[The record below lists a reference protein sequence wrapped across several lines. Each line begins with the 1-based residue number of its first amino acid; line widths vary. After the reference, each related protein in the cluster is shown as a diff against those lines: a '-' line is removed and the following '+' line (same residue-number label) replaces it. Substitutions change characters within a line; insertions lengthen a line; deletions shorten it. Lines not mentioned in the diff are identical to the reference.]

1 MNLYSKLLNSI
12 AIGAI
17 SISVAAA
24 QNAQTGQGSASSSGS
39 GAQATGSHQGHG
51 SAGSAAGAA
60 TVGKQDHTFM
70 MEAARGGMMEVQV
83 AQLAQQKAQSD
94 EIKEY
99 ARKLEQD
106 HSKAND
112 QLKQIAQERNVQ
124 LPTDLGPH
132 AAQLSKFQNLSGDQ
146 FDREWIRM
154 QVQHHRKDV
163 SNFRKQA
170 NRGMDSDL
178 KNFASSTLPVLEQH
192 LSEAQRLQS
201 STGTRSRSAG
211 K

>member
-1 MNLYSKLLNSI
+1 M
-12 AIGAI
+12 
-17 SISVAAA
+17 
-24 QNAQTGQGSASSSGS
+24 
-39 GAQATGSHQGHG
+39 
-51 SAGSAAGAA
+51 
-60 TVGKQDHTFM
+60 VGKQDQTFM
-70 MEAARGGMMEVQV
+70 MEAARGGLMEVQV

-106 HSKAND
+106 HTKANE

-124 LPTDLGPH
+124 LPTDLGSH
-132 AAQLSKFQNLSGDQ
+132 AAQLSKFQSLSGEQ

-154 QVQHHRKDV
+154 QVQHHKKDV
-163 SNFRKQA
+163 SDFRKEA
-170 NRGMDSDL
+170 NRGMDSDV
-178 KNFASSTLPVLEQH
+178 KNFASTNLPVLEQH

-201 STGTRSRSAG
+201 STGTRSRSAT